1 MEKKL
6 PQSYFK
12 EIQTKMRVLEGDE
25 RAVFINRLAADVNE
39 NIQKVPARQIYKLL
53 HSLAMCED
61 QNDLTTDL
69 I

>member
-1 MEKKL
+1 
-6 PQSYFK
+6 
-12 EIQTKMRVLEGDE
+12 MRMLKGDE
-25 RAVFINRLAADVNE
+25 RAVFINRLSAEIDVN
-39 NIQKVPARQIYKLL
+39 IHKVPARQIYKLL